1 MKPMSFLLVDD
12 DASALKNPKQ
22 ILKDLGH
29 EDIQITDKANDA
41 WLMMRIMDFG
51 CIISAWEMPEMN
63 GMSLLKIVR
72 NDDKLYIIPFFL
84 THSAFT
90 EDKVILAGQSG
101 VTGLIVKPFD
111 GKAIENK
118 LSAIPEDAYELDY
131 TEAEDIVEQGLRLI
145 EKNNYE
151 SALNLFREL
160 TQRQESAEIYYN
172 IGYIKTVQKLYEE
185 AIIAFRKAV
194 QLDRLF
200 AKAYEA
206 MGRAYQKLGR
216 NKEAQECFQKAAD
229 LYLGKER
236 IQDAEALL
244 NEIKQIDP
252 DSINIYN
259 SLGVLYRKK
268 GDVEEALKNY
278 QKALTVHPEEPYI
291 HYNIGRL
298 YLEMENLEKARFH
311 FKQSLRFDPNFQ
323 DAAEVLKAVEG
334 GISVNTLFA
343 EPTVVPDAFVQ
354 KIDFMGGTVTL
365 APLGVKKD
373 D

>member
-12 DASALKNPKQ
+12 DPSALKNLKQ

-29 EDIQITDKANDA
+29 HDVQTTDQTNDA

-51 CIISAWEMPEMN
+51 CIVSAWEMPEMT
-63 GMSLLKIVR
+63 GMALLKIVR
-72 NDDKLYIIPFFL
+72 NDDQLYNIPFFL

-90 EDKVILAGQSG
+90 EDKVIQAGQSG

-111 GKAIENK
+111 SGAVENK
-118 LSAIPEDAYELDY
+118 LNTIPEDTLDLDY
-131 TEAEDIVEQGLRLI
+131 TEAEDILEQGLRLV
-145 EKNNYE
+145 EKNDYK
-151 SALNLFREL
+151 SALNLFRDL
-160 TQRQESAEIYYN
+160 TQKQESAEVYYN

-236 IQDAEALL
+236 IQDAEAVL
-244 NEIKQIDP
+244 NEIMQIDP
-252 DSINIYN
+252 DSVNIYN

-268 GDVEEALKNY
+268 GDVGEALKNY
-278 QKALTVHPEEPYI
+278 RKALNVHPEEPYI
-291 HYNIGRL
+291 HFNIGRL
-298 YLEMENLEKARFH
+298 YLEMEEKEKAKFH
-311 FKQSLRFDPNFQ
+311 FEQSLKLDANFQ
-323 DAAEVLKAVEG
+323 DAADVLEALDEG
-334 GISVNTLFA
+334 MI
-343 EPTVVPDAFVQ
+343 
-354 KIDFMGGTVTL
+354 
-365 APLGVKKD
+365 
-373 D
+373 